1 MKKWENKRFVGDFM
15 DKDEK
20 EYFEIIEDKFFDV
33 RKLLQK
39 YDRKKIKKD
48 ELIRLIKEA
57 VDYRS
62 DY

>member
-1 MKKWENKRFVGDFM
+1 M